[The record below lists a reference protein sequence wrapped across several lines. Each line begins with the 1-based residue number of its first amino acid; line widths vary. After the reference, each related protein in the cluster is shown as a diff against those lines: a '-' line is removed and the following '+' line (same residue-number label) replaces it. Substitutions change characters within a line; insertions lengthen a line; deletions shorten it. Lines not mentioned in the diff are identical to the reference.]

1 MAVKTSWGDMN
12 VAPNARLSVG
22 ESAIGGLDNPAT
34 AHASVVRNGKPG
46 ADDQLANLKDED
58 YVPSYADRVMNIND
72 PAFGMRYSDAVRPYA
87 SALEYINK
95 KYEKKPNYANLSSL
109 QRQTQSLQTNE
120 LGKVKAPLTQRINDL
135 SQQQEIQDYVHN
147 KNTYE
152 ATMAKCGK
160 NARIP
165 SMGIIGMPP
174 RYYNWMNKDFNDTI
188 FTRNANGDLITGV
201 NYEWFPNMSSYL
213 KSSANKLNTDFA
225 KIPTSQLN
233 ISSGQPV
240 DIKTPP
246 FVPST
251 NVGIYKP
258 YDISSIYKLPND
270 YWGNLGKSNDIT
282 PSIFTENP
290 FKGRL
295 GNIYNYTK
303 ISNSTP
309 KGDGNIPEDDGN
321 TRNPNAR
328 YTGWIPEL
336 ATQAINLAA
345 FLRHRNSDIMKPDIY
360 HHNPY
365 ETAGL
370 SRLANLRIN
379 NYPIAKEMRDAE
391 RRGAYQIR
399 NAGTSPGQWANQRIA
414 LALGTQNNIAKL
426 FSNNQMQNNAYQSDW
441 AKSALAA
448 GENTRNARMK
458 ANEYGWNQFIAAH
471 GARELNS
478 SKYMDAIA
486 QTLGQG
492 YSNWWKWNQWR
503 DTMSRYD
510 QAYDLENKKLK
521 AYMKKGV

>member
-1 MAVKTSWGDMN
+1 MANINKPYGSLVKTAYGDTSGI
-12 VAPNARLSVG
+12 APNATVSVG
-22 ESAIGGLDNPAT
+22 ETLAEHIDDPYKIHTN
-34 AHASVVRNGKPG
+34 VVKQGKPG
-46 ADDQLANLKDED
+46 ADDQLANVKDIT
-58 YVPSYADRVMNIND
+58 YISSFADRVMNVND
-72 PAFGMRYSDAVRPYA
+72 PAFGQRYSDAVREPALKIENIRKTYDNVPTYA
-87 SALEYINK
+87 K
-95 KYEKKPNYANLSSL
+95 QSSL
-109 QRQTQSLQTNE
+109 YRITR
-120 LGKVKAPLTQRINDL
+120 KVQDDQVAKRIRPYQKRIEDL
-135 SQQQEIQDYVHN
+135 SEQQEIQDYVHN

-160 NARIP
+160 NRLPGFVDGNNPNQINTNFARIP

-188 FTRNANGDLITGV
+188 FTRNANGDLITGI

-213 KSSANKLNTDFA
+213 KSSANKPNTDFA
-225 KIPTSQLN
+225 KIPMYN
-233 ISSGQPV
+233 PA
-240 DIKTPP
+240 IKNYTGIWNPAIP
-246 FVPST
+246 NPNKAYPELAAKIPTGYEPKINVPST
-251 NVGIYKP
+251 
-258 YDISSIYKLPND
+258 LP
-270 YWGNLGKSNDIT
+270 DIT
-282 PSIFTENP
+282 ETGKKS
-290 FKGRL
+290 K
-295 GNIYNYTK
+295 
-303 ISNSTP
+303 
-309 KGDGNIPEDDGN
+309 EDD
-321 TRNPNAR
+321 RNPNAR

-365 ETAGL
+365 ETVGL

-458 ANEYGWNQFIAAH
+458 ANEYGWDKFIAAH

-510 QAYDLENKKLK
+510 QAYDLENRKLK
-521 AYMKKGV
+521 AYYGLS

>member
-1 MAVKTSWGDMN
+1 MANINKPYRSLVKTAYGDISGI
-12 VAPNARLSVG
+12 APNATVSVG
-22 ESAIGGLDNPAT
+22 ETLGEHIDDPYRIHTN
-34 AHASVVRNGKPG
+34 VVKQGKPG
-46 ADDQLANLKDED
+46 ADDQLANVKDIT
-58 YVPSYADRVMNIND
+58 YISSFADRVMNVND
-72 PAFGMRYSDAVRPYA
+72 PAFGQRYSDAVREP
-87 SALEYINK
+87 ALEIENIRKTYDNV
-95 KYEKKPNYANLSSL
+95 PTYAKQSSL
-109 QRQTQSLQTNE
+109 YRITR
-120 LGKVKAPLTQRINDL
+120 KVQDDQVAKRIRPYQKRIEDL
-135 SQQQEIQDYVHN
+135 SEQQEIQDYVHN

-160 NARIP
+160 NRLPGFVNGNNPNTGFANIPMYNPAIKNYTGIWNPAIPNPNKVHPELAARIP
-165 SMGIIGMPP
+165 TGYEP
-174 RYYNWMNKDFNDTI
+174 K
-188 FTRNANGDLITGV
+188 ANI
-201 NYEWFPNMSSYL
+201 PSS
-213 KSSANKLNTDFA
+213 
-225 KIPTSQLN
+225 
-233 ISSGQPV
+233 
-240 DIKTPP
+240 
-246 FVPST
+246 
-251 NVGIYKP
+251 
-258 YDISSIYKLPND
+258 LPNITTTGKD
-270 YWGNLGKSNDIT
+270 SKSNT
-282 PSIFTENP
+282 
-290 FKGRL
+290 
-295 GNIYNYTK
+295 
-303 ISNSTP
+303 
-309 KGDGNIPEDDGN
+309 
-321 TRNPNAR
+321 NPNAR

-426 FSNNQMQNNAYQSDW
+426 FSNNQIQNNAYQSDW

-458 ANEYGWNQFIAAH
+458 ANEYGWDKFIAAH

-510 QAYDLENKKLK
+510 QAYDLENRKLK
-521 AYMKKGV
+521 AYMKKTS

>member
-12 VAPNARLSVG
+12 IAPNARLSVG

-34 AHASVVRNGKPG
+34 AHASVVRKGKPG
-46 ADDQLANLKDED
+46 ADDQLAHLKDED

-95 KYEKKPNYANLSSL
+95 KYENKPSYANLSSL
-109 QRQTQSLQTNE
+109 QRQTESLQTSE
-120 LGKVKAPLTQRINDL
+120 LGKIKSSLTQRINDL

-160 NARIP
+160 NKLPGFA
-165 SMGIIGMPP
+165 IGQ
-174 RYYNWMNKDFNDTI
+174 
-188 FTRNANGDLITGV
+188 V
-201 NYEWFPNMSSYL
+201 
-213 KSSANKLNTDFA
+213 
-225 KIPTSQLN
+225 PTYSE
-233 ISSGQPV
+233 
-240 DIKTPP
+240 
-246 FVPST
+246 
-251 NVGIYKP
+251 IYKP
-258 YDISSIYKLPND
+258 YDISQKYKLPDNF
-270 YWGNLGKSNDIT
+270 WGNLGNSDNTT

-303 ISNSTP
+303 ILNNTSGGSSEDNDNS
-309 KGDGNIPEDDGN
+309 
-321 TRNPNAR
+321 NPNAR

-345 FLRHRNSDIMKPDIY
+345 FLRHRNSDITKRDVY
-360 HHNPY
+360 HRN
-365 ETAGL
+365 EGAAAGL
-370 SRLANLRIN
+370 DKLAGMRIN
-379 NYPIAKEMRDAE
+379 NYPISKEMRDAE

-399 NAGTSPGQWANQRIA
+399 TTGTSPGQWANQRIA

-426 FSNNQMQNNAYQSDW
+426 FSNNQIQNNAYGSDW
-441 AKSALAA
+441 AKSLLAA
-448 GENTRNARMK
+448 GENDRNARMK
-458 ANEYGWNQFIAAH
+458 ASIWSAEDFMKSH
-471 GARELNS
+471 GARELNA

-486 QTLGQG
+486 QTIGQG
-492 YSNWWKWNQWR
+492 YANRWKWNQWR

-521 AYMKKGV
+521 AYYGLS

>member
-34 AHASVVRNGKPG
+34 AHASVVRKGKPG
-46 ADDQLANLKDED
+46 ADDQLAHLKDED

-120 LGKVKAPLTQRINDL
+120 LGKVKTPLTQRINDL

-160 NARIP
+160 NKLPGFVNGGNPFIGNLGLMY
-165 SMGIIGMPP
+165 SMLNLSNGNGQSRTSMPGFGYENHSSLSGYP
-174 RYYNWMNKDFNDTI
+174 YMDIAAKDWNKTI
-188 FTRNANGDLITGV
+188 TDPNVNRVMYRVYDGD
-201 NYEWFPNMSSYL
+201 SYGGR
-213 KSSANKLNTDFA
+213 F
-225 KIPTSQLN
+225 
-233 ISSGQPV
+233 
-240 DIKTPP
+240 
-246 FVPST
+246 
-251 NVGIYKP
+251 YKP
-258 YDISSIYKLPND
+258 YDISSIYKLPNN
-270 YWGNLGKSNDIT
+270 YWGNLGKSDDTT

-295 GNIYNYTK
+295 GNIYDYTK
-303 ISNSTP
+303 ILNNTP
-309 KGDGNIPEDDGN
+309 KGDGKTPKGNGNIPEDDGN

-521 AYMKKGV
+521 AYMKKTS

>member
-12 VAPNARLSVG
+12 ITPNARLSVG

-34 AHASVVRNGKPG
+34 AHASVVRKGRPG
-46 ADDQLANLKDED
+46 ADDQLAHLKDED
-58 YVPSYADRVMNIND
+58 YVPSYADRVMNVND

-109 QRQTQSLQTNE
+109 RRQTEGLQTNE
-120 LGKVKAPLTQRINDL
+120 LGKIKAPLTQRINDL

-160 NARIP
+160 NRLPGFVGGNNPNQINTNFARIP

-174 RYYNWMNKDFNDTI
+174 RYYDWMNKDYNDTI
-188 FTRNANGDLITGV
+188 FTRNANGDLITGI

-213 KSSANKLNTDFA
+213 KNSANKPNTDFA
-225 KIPTSQLN
+225 KIPTYN
-233 ISSGQPV
+233 PA
-240 DIKTPP
+240 IKNYTGIWNPAIP
-246 FVPST
+246 NPNKAHPELAAKIPTGYEPKINVPST
-251 NVGIYKP
+251 
-258 YDISSIYKLPND
+258 LP
-270 YWGNLGKSNDIT
+270 DIT
-282 PSIFTENP
+282 ETGKKS
-290 FKGRL
+290 K
-295 GNIYNYTK
+295 
-303 ISNSTP
+303 
-309 KGDGNIPEDDGN
+309 EDD
-321 TRNPNAR
+321 RNPNAR

-441 AKSALAA
+441 AKSALAS
-448 GENTRNARMK
+448 GENDRNARMK

-471 GARELNS
+471 GARELNA

-521 AYMKKGV
+521 AYMKKTS